1 MRFALLRFTGLQLSW
16 ASTLSPRALGKSP
29 DKVLK
34 RLFISGETLKLF
46 YLPLLLLLLT
56 SIEVSA
62 KRRRPAP
69 RLDKP
74 TNSAKVKPRRPSRF
88 RYSKPKPTRKIRK
101 PKVTKRIPKQEL
113 RKPSP
118 KMKYHN
124 LRYLWLNE
132 VLGNTNRRTIRKKL
146 KLKKKRQRR

>member
-1 MRFALLRFTGLQLSW
+1 
-16 ASTLSPRALGKSP
+16 
-29 DKVLK
+29 
-34 RLFISGETLKLF
+34 LKLF

-56 SIEVSA
+56 SLEVSA
-62 KRRRPAP
+62 KRKRPAP
-69 RLDKP
+69 RLDRP
-74 TNSAKVKPRRPSRF
+74 TNSAKVKPRKPSRF

-101 PKVTKRIPKQEL
+101 PKVTKRVP

-118 KMKYHN
+118 KMRYHN

-146 KLKKKRQRR
+146 NLKKKRQRR